1 MVGDWGRVF
10 VSVALSLF
18 VFTCILYNFY
28 LGENSLQ
35 FLSRNRLVLIGYRA
49 LVLALVVWGSVQDL
63 STVFAFADIT
73 MTCLAFV
80 NLMALALLFKVGLR
94 VMRDYDVSAAPG
106 SATGVRLRR
115 SSPTST
121 WTAKPGP
128 PASAPSPRRRRT
140 PSRCRAAI
148 AESRAGAL
156 PRSGA
161 CATCVPS
168 SARPARKGPTQGLR
182 MLPVKNLFVLYT
194 GGTIGMLQTLG
205 TGSGRWLRSAHARPP
220 AKPRRRPG
228 PALALRRTAT
238 AAGQRQHD
246 PGQLAGD
253 ARRHRR
259 RARRRPRRRAAP
271 CTAPTPLAYSAA
283 ALSFLLLDLPIP
295 VLLTGSMLP
304 AGAPGSDAWDNLVG
318 ALRVLQEGHAR
329 GVQVYFNDALLHG
342 ARVSKLRSDAFDA
355 FAELPRP
362 RHAEHAEMPAALG
375 YRQPRR
381 EVNLAVLP
389 LYPGP
394 RAAHL
399 RGLLDSGVEALLLE
413 CYGSGT
419 GPSDDEEL
427 LALLR
432 EAHARGVLLAAV
444 SQCAYGQ
451 VEFGVYAAGSR
462 LRDAG
467 LLGWR
472 NDPRGGPGQALR
484 PARRRPRTRRSATL
498 VRLDL

>member
-1 MVGDWGRVF
+1 
-10 VSVALSLF
+10 
-18 VFTCILYNFY
+18 
-28 LGENSLQ
+28 
-35 FLSRNRLVLIGYRA
+35 
-49 LVLALVVWGSVQDL
+49 
-63 STVFAFADIT
+63 
-73 MTCLAFV
+73 
-80 NLMALALLFKVGLR
+80 
-94 VMRDYDVSAAPG
+94 
-106 SATGVRLRR
+106 
-115 SSPTST
+115 
-121 WTAKPGP
+121 
-128 PASAPSPRRRRT
+128 
-140 PSRCRAAI
+140 
-148 AESRAGAL
+148 
-156 PRSGA
+156 
-161 CATCVPS
+161 
-168 SARPARKGPTQGLR
+168 

-194 GGTIGMLQTLG
+194 GGTIGMLQTPQGLAPAG
-205 TGSGRWLRSAHARPP
+205 GFEARM
-220 AKPRRRPG
+220 RDH
-228 PALALRRTAT
+228 LQSL
-238 AAGQRQHD
+238 
-246 PGQLAGD
+246 GD
-253 ARRHRR
+253 APDLRWRFAELQPPLDSANMTQGNWLAMRD
-259 RARRRPRRRAAP
+259 AIVAALDAGHDGVLLLHG
-271 CTAPTPLAYSAA
+271 TDTLAYSAA

-362 RHAEHAEMPAALG
+362 RHAEHAPVPAALG

-389 LYPGP
+389 LYPGL

-498 VRLDL
+498 VRPRPVRRERRLTALRPPAGGRFLQPSPRYATTPAARPCPAPIVKLQRTVFPAFPGLSPGGESTGCRLPLPAPPASAHKEETPACTPSPKTPFPHAY

>member
-1 MVGDWGRVF
+1 
-10 VSVALSLF
+10 
-18 VFTCILYNFY
+18 
-28 LGENSLQ
+28 
-35 FLSRNRLVLIGYRA
+35 
-49 LVLALVVWGSVQDL
+49 
-63 STVFAFADIT
+63 
-73 MTCLAFV
+73 
-80 NLMALALLFKVGLR
+80 
-94 VMRDYDVSAAPG
+94 
-106 SATGVRLRR
+106 
-115 SSPTST
+115 
-121 WTAKPGP
+121 
-128 PASAPSPRRRRT
+128 
-140 PSRCRAAI
+140 
-148 AESRAGAL
+148 
-156 PRSGA
+156 
-161 CATCVPS
+161 
-168 SARPARKGPTQGLR
+168 

-194 GGTIGMLQTLG
+194 GGTIGMLRTPQGLAPA
-205 TGSGRWLRSAHARPP
+205 SGFEARM
-220 AKPRRRPG
+220 RDH
-228 PALALRRTAT
+228 LQSL
-238 AAGQRQHD
+238 
-246 PGQLAGD
+246 GD
-253 ARRHRR
+253 APDLRWRFAELQPPLDSANMTQGNWLAMRD
-259 RARRRPRRRAAP
+259 AIVAALDAGHDGVLLLHG
-271 CTAPTPLAYSAA
+271 TDTLAYSAA

-362 RHAEHAEMPAALG
+362 RHAEHAPVPAALG

-389 LYPGP
+389 LYPGL

-427 LALLR
+427 LATLR

-462 LRDAG
+462 LPG
-467 LLGWR
+467 LR
-472 NDPRGGPGQALR
+472 AAH
-484 PARRRPRTRRSATL
+484 PARDCSTAAWKRCCWNAMAAAPARPTTRSCWRPCVKPTPAACCSPRSASAPMARSSSASTPPAAACATPACS
-498 VRLDL
+498 RLAE

>member
-1 MVGDWGRVF
+1 MPH
-10 VSVALSLF
+10 
-18 VFTCILYNFY
+18 IL
-28 LGENSLQ
+28 
-35 FLSRNRLVLIGYRA
+35 
-49 LVLALVVWGSVQDL
+49 
-63 STVFAFADIT
+63 
-73 MTCLAFV
+73 M
-80 NLMALALLFKVGLR
+80 
-94 VMRDYDVSAAPG
+94 
-106 SATGVRLRR
+106 
-115 SSPTST
+115 
-121 WTAKPGP
+121 
-128 PASAPSPRRRRT
+128 
-140 PSRCRAAI
+140 I
-148 AESRAGAL
+148 A
-156 PRSGA
+156 
-161 CATCVPS
+161 
-168 SARPARKGPTQGLR
+168 
-182 MLPVKNLFVLYT
+182 T
-194 GGTIGMLQTLG
+194 GGTIACCETERGL
-205 TGSGRWLRSAHARPP
+205 S
-220 AKPRRRPG
+220 
-228 PALALRRTAT
+228 PALDGTALLGALPELSALCTVETLDLMQLDSTDVT
-238 AAGQRQHD
+238 AADRQRMAQAVWQNREKFDGFVLTHGTD
-246 PGQLAGD
+246 
-253 ARRHRR
+253 
-259 RARRRPRRRAAP
+259 
-271 CTAPTPLAYSAA
+271 TLAYTA
-283 ALSFLLLDLPIP
+283 ALLTHLLPHFDKPL
-295 VLLTGSMLP
+295 VLTGSMLP

-362 RHAEHAEMPAALG
+362 RHAEHAPVPAALG

-389 LYPGP
+389 LYPGL

-467 LLGWR
+467 LLSA
-472 NDPRGGPGQALR
+472 GGMTREAALGKLFGLLGAGLGR
-484 PARRRPRTRRSATL
+484 DEAQRWFA
-498 VRLDL
+498 LDLCGENAD